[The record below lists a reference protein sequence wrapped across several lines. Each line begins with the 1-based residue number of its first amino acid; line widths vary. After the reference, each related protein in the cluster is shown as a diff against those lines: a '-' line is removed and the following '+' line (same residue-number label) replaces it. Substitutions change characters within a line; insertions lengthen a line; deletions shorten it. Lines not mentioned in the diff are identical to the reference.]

1 MILENTLRRRTLLTI
16 DTTHMWKITS
26 FTVSN
31 TIQLYACDGQF
42 IENVARNE
50 SDGICRVVLA
60 PYGYID
66 FQSEAQVAAGLTYFT
81 LTANGQKL
89 NYTTDLSVTVSVSG
103 DCFTMTGP
111 DGAVTGTLT
120 AFPPLDGATIDNFKT
135 MIDKNIVPYQNP
147 PSGTPKSTADLQALA
162 NQYFPSNTNGYYLA
176 MALYDWTSS
185 SFIRQDLFNQLQ
197 YTGVA
202 GKPLDL
208 VTISRVIWGCN
219 YPGYSVKD
227 ANFMNQFMM
236 QPASSLQNVYDQLQT
251 IHEELKPLAEAEMS
265 VYSNAVV
272 NLAPPSVEEYPYLYR
287 GAMSMSG
294 GYNTGDFSPSMFE
307 FEGND
312 GPTFMPLYQAF
323 SEALEG
329 VFKPGSIITTKG
341 PWSFSNDL
349 AGAKVWQNGILITL
363 RPPVGAKFWPG
374 CANITEFSLN
384 PDTFEIDMPPP
395 TRYRIDGYEWTTI
408 KDKPVCHI
416 TMTLLGYCVEP
427 M

>member
-1 MILENTLRRRTLLTI
+1 
-16 DTTHMWKITS
+16 MWTITS
-26 FTVSN
+26 FNVADA
-31 TIQLYACDGQF
+31 IQLYACDGKAVLNAGRS
-42 IENVARNE
+42 ED
-50 SDGICRVVLA
+50 DGICRIVFS
-60 PYGYID
+60 PIGYID
-66 FQSEAQVAAGLTYFT
+66 FSSQAKEEGGLTYFI
-81 LTANGQKL
+81 LTVNGQQI
-89 NYTTDLSVTVSVSG
+89 NYTSDLSVTISISG
-103 DCFTMTGP
+103 SNFTVTGP
-111 DGAVTGTLT
+111 EGPLTGAFTPFPELTGT
-120 AFPPLDGATIDNFKT
+120 TINNFQQ
-135 MIDKNIVPYQNP
+135 MIDTKIVPYQDP
-147 PSGTPKSTADLQALA
+147 PSGTPKSTAELQALA
-162 NQYFPSNTNGYYLA
+162 AKYFPENGNGYYLA

-197 YTGVA
+197 YTGVV

-236 QPASSLQNVYDQLQT
+236 TPANSLEDVYTQLQGVQA
-251 IHEELKPLAEAEMS
+251 ELKPLAESEMA

-307 FEGND
+307 FEGNN

-329 VFKPGSIITTKG
+329 IFKPGSIITTKG

-363 RPPVGAKFWPG
+363 RPPVGAKVWPG

-384 PDTFEIDMPPP
+384 PGTFEIDMAPP
-395 TRYRIDGYEWTTI
+395 TRYRIEGYEWTTI